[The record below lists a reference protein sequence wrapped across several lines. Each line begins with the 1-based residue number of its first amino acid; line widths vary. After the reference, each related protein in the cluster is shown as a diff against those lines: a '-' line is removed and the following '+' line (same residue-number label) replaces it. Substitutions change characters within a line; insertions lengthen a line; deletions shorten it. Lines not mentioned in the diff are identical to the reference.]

1 MLTISPKRLETRSS
15 PLRNAAAASPPLPPP
30 MYEPEHGASDVS
42 FFGSSTQG
50 GLRYQPPEH
59 VVRLQSYCSGGRGD
73 DDIEMM
79 QFSPSPRSQRSQWS
93 QRGSDGEGGG
103 RVTDAKSSSRVTSF
117 FLSWLGRAGDRSS
130 SGRYTHLD
138 STDSP
143 PRGRLR
149 TGTNSANSSPCF
161 SPTATPRRS
170 IGSGSSRV
178 PQLQQQ
184 GRACPAS
191 PPPTY
196 PSPPTYRTPPRSAY
210 ALGMTPDTTTL
221 LTGMDLSQI
230 YEDDV
235 GDLAPVRLRN
245 GYTPARMRMHPS
257 HRTHNYPPHRRTRTH
272 NHPPPHARTHARTH
286 KHARSMMLLSR
297 DTWALLEHLTSYF
310 WSLLCCNNVYVFNYL
325 FIYVIQFLS

>member
-1 MLTISPKRLETRSS
+1 MSTDAWSRVTTFRVVTPPGEDHEVVPPQLDPPQLSRVLTISPKRLETRSS

-130 SGRYTHLD
+130 SD
-138 STDSP
+138 
-143 PRGRLR
+143 
-149 TGTNSANSSPCF
+149 A
-161 SPTATPRRS
+161 A
-170 IGSGSSRV
+170 SSR
-178 PQLQQQ
+178 
-184 GRACPAS
+184 
-191 PPPTY
+191 
-196 PSPPTYRTPPRSAY
+196 
-210 ALGMTPDTTTL
+210 
-221 LTGMDLSQI
+221 
-230 YEDDV
+230 
-235 GDLAPVRLRN
+235 
-245 GYTPARMRMHPS
+245 
-257 HRTHNYPPHRRTRTH
+257 
-272 NHPPPHARTHARTH
+272 
-286 KHARSMMLLSR
+286 
-297 DTWALLEHLTSYF
+297 
-310 WSLLCCNNVYVFNYL
+310 
-325 FIYVIQFLS
+325 